1 MPFLGI
7 TDHYIDRDWELKS
20 LTINVVKL
28 SSSHSGQNLSNVFIK
43 IADDE
48 FKILTKIMAVTTDNA
63 SNNDTF
69 LHSLGDYCDKLGI
82 DFKYP
87 DKHIRCMAHIINL
100 SVQVLLKG
108 LKSKAMN
115 TEVELLQNC
124 NDNHEDASTG
134 NVIFK
139 LQKLFVKIGA
149 SPQKCEIFKNL
160 LKQLEMDSAM
170 PIIDVPTR
178 WNSTYLMLE
187 HALQLKTTLN
197 CITSEESDL

>member
-1 MPFLGI
+1 
-7 TDHYIDRDWELKS
+7 
-20 LTINVVKL
+20 
-28 SSSHSGQNLSNVFIK
+28 
-43 IADDE
+43 
-48 FKILTKIMAVTTDNA
+48 
-63 SNNDTF
+63 
-69 LHSLGDYCDKLGI
+69 
-82 DFKYP
+82 
-87 DKHIRCMAHIINL
+87 MAHIINL

-124 NDNHEDASTG
+124 DADHEDASTG

-139 LQKLFVKIGA
+139 LQKLFVKICA
-149 SPQKCEIFKNL
+149 SPQKCEIFENL

-187 HALQLKTTLN
+187 CALQLKTALN
-197 CITSEESDL
+197 HIASEESNL